1 MANRESII
9 EERKD
14 FVISELIYFGITKLA
29 DGRQLY
35 EAKLGEL
42 ERLYI
47 QQQVKQARKVVMEQV
62 R

>member
-1 MANRESII
+1 MI

-14 FVISELIYFGITKLA
+14 FVIGELICFGITKLQ

-35 EAKLGEL
+35 EAQLGEL
-42 ERLYI
+42 EQLYI

>member
-1 MANRESII
+1 MANRESMI

-14 FVISELIYFGITKLA
+14 FVIGELICFGITKLQ

-35 EAKLGEL
+35 EAQLGEL
-42 ERLYI
+42 EQLYI

>member
-1 MANRESII
+1 MNQNEKIK

-14 FVISELIYFGITKLA
+14 FVISELIYFGMTKLA

-35 EAKLGEL
+35 EASLGEL

-47 QQQVKQARKVVMEQV
+47 QEQVKQARKVVMVQV